1 VKQGGGPSGLSP
13 SLVPHLLTCLRYSPD
28 IILLLGAD
36 GRCLHLNE
44 AAYEHFGRD
53 VSLQTS
59 LKELFPDQETRT
71 LLCEGIDE
79 ALSLGNWSGEAS
91 ISYEKG
97 LELPVSVA
105 ITASTA
111 EPGDPV
117 FLVQLRDLS
126 GRYQAESALAGALL
140 RSQDEERRRIGR
152 ELHDSTGQTLAA
164 LEIGLSRLE
173 RTMEAEKSP
182 HAEAV
187 LECNRL
193 ATRCTLDIRTVSA
206 LLHPPLLDDLGLCNT
221 LRWYAS
227 RFSQRSGIKT
237 SLEAPDDDTR
247 WPAPLELALFRI
259 VQESLTNIHRYSL
272 SATAVI
278 RLKEEG
284 RAIELEVEDYG
295 CGIPETVLHR
305 LDSPGVGVGL
315 SGMRQRV
322 RELRGR
328 FHVESRPGFTRIAV
342 RLPLEPFAE

>member
-1 VKQGGGPSGLSP
+1 M
-13 SLVPHLLTCLRYSPD
+13 
-28 IILLLGAD
+28 GAD
-36 GRCLHLNE
+36 GHCLHLND
-44 AAYEHFGRD
+44 AGREHFGRD
-53 VSLQTS
+53 VSSQTS

-79 ALSLGNWSGEAS
+79 ALSLGTWSGEAS

-97 LELPVSVA
+97 MELPVSVA

-173 RTMEAEKSP
+173 RTMETEKSP
-182 HAEAV
+182 HADAV
-187 LECNRL
+187 LECSRL

-237 SLEAPDDDTR
+237 TLEAPDDDTR

-272 SATAVI
+272 SPTAVI
-278 RLKEEG
+278 RLKEVE

-328 FHVESRPGFTRIAV
+328 FHIESRQGFTRIAV
-342 RLPLEPFAE
+342 RLPLELFAE